1 MASEELTI
9 EQMTIEELKEFQEKS
24 LYKKRCLSGGACIIG
39 FLALLLM
46 YLTLNKMGSDGAL
59 IFTLLLV
66 AGTSSIIGCFLA
78 EIKLNRAFTRL
89 VKEYIVEA
97 AAEGMFDSFSYDPDS
112 GFSKSAIDDADMA
125 WTYENILSDDMMIGE
140 FNDVKFYRGDV
151 QLINYPL
158 GEKTA
163 YCSWTM
169 YSFPKPFTYDLQLTT
184 EGMFDQSQVNRSFF
198 TKKSKK
204 RHLFTTGDPEF
215 DSIFACS
222 GQNEQEA
229 MTLLTPAIRK
239 RLIRLYRDVNLPMI
253 IGWKDNTLHFIVQ
266 NAYVPFGYELN
277 RTIDYK
283 AEIAEMRKKL
293 LLTRRVVDELIMSR
307 SIFSEYALEEY
318 SYNESTGFDGGL
330 QRQ

>member
-1 MASEELTI
+1 MASEEL
-9 EQMTIEELKEFQEKS
+9 TIEELKEFQEKS
-24 LYKKRCLSGGACIIG
+24 LYKKGCLRECMFIFGVPGLLMSFLLGHEGSIPALVICVLSAILIAGG
-39 FLALLLM
+39 FLAGKI
-46 YLTLNKMGSDGAL
+46 LTK
-59 IFTLLLV
+59 
-66 AGTSSIIGCFLA
+66 
-78 EIKLNRAFTRL
+78 EFTRR
-89 VKEYIVEA
+89 VKKGVVEA
-97 AAEGMFDSFSYDPDS
+97 AA
-112 GFSKSAIDDADMA
+112 
-125 WTYENILSDDMMIGE
+125 
-140 FNDVKFYRGDV
+140 
-151 QLINYPL
+151 
-158 GEKTA
+158 
-163 YCSWTM
+163 
-169 YSFPKPFTYDLQLTT
+169 

-253 IGWKDNTLHFIVQ
+253 IGWKDNMLHFIVQ

-283 AEIAEMRKKL
+283 TEIAEMRKKL

-318 SYNESTGFDGGL
+318 SYSESTGFDGGL

>member
-9 EQMTIEELKEFQEKS
+9 EEMTIEELKEFQEKS
-24 LYKKRCLSGGACIIG
+24 LYKKGCLRECMFIFGVPGLLLSFLLGHEGSIPALVICVLSAILIAGG
-39 FLALLLM
+39 FLAGKI
-46 YLTLNKMGSDGAL
+46 LTK
-59 IFTLLLV
+59 
-66 AGTSSIIGCFLA
+66 
-78 EIKLNRAFTRL
+78 EFTRR
-89 VKEYIVEA
+89 VKKGVVEA
-97 AAEGMFDSFSYDPDS
+97 AAEGMFDSFSYDQDS
-112 GFSKSAIDDADMA
+112 GFTKSAIDDADMA
-125 WTYENILSDDMMIGE
+125 WTYENVLSDDMMIGE

-158 GEKTA
+158 GEKAA

-184 EGMFDQSQVNRSFF
+184 EGMFDQSRVNRSFF

-239 RLIRLYRDVNLPMI
+239 RLIRLYRDVNLTMV
-253 IGWKDNTLHFIVQ
+253 IGWKDNMLHFIVQ
-266 NAYVPFGYELN
+266 NAFVPFGYELN